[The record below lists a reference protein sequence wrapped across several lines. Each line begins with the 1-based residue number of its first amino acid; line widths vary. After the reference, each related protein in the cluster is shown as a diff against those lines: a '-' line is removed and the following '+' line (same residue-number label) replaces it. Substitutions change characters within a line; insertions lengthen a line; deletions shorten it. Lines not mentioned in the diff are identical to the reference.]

1 MFVPLIMG
9 DQKGRYEH
17 ITMALLD
24 SSNLLQQLAIN
35 AGFHRSLHTS
45 ELYAGNNLLWMASF
59 TTAIKVLFVANV
71 SIKIYTSVPLVGE
84 KTILGT
90 TNWD

>member
-1 MFVPLIMG
+1 M
-9 DQKGRYEH
+9 
-17 ITMALLD
+17 
-24 SSNLLQQLAIN
+24 
-35 AGFHRSLHTS
+35 HTT

-59 TTAIKVLFVANV
+59 TPTIKVLFVANV

-84 KTILGT
+84 KTILGS